1 MKKKFYHT
9 QKNFI
14 THKKILSHTKKILQ
28 SGSLR
33 PRTFYKK
40 NFNKKKNLS

>member
-1 MKKKFYHT
+1 MK
-9 QKNFI
+9 KNFI
-14 THKKILSHTKKILQ
+14 IHKKILSHTKKFYHIQKKILQ

-40 NFNKKKNLS
+40 KFNQKKILT

>member
-1 MKKKFYHT
+1 MK
-9 QKNFI
+9 KNFI

-40 NFNKKKNLS
+40 NLIKKKNFNINKKKIL